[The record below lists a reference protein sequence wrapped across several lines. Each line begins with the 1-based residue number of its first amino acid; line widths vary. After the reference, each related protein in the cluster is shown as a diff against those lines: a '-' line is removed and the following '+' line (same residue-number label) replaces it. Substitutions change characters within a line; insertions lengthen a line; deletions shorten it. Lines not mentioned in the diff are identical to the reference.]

1 MPSPSSCNY
10 DRAATP
16 VVDRRDQKRVAF
28 SRTDMNKHRI
38 AVVGAGVSGLTCATL
53 LAEGGHDAVVFAEEI
68 SPRTT
73 SAAAGA
79 IWFPYD
85 VEPFEDSIRW
95 ALESFETFENLG
107 RQPNSGVSMI
117 ELRTFCRKGT
127 IQIPEWAARLGAVAL
142 DQSEISTEFNGTN
155 DRNQIFS
162 NGYTMR
168 IPLID
173 TTIYL
178 DYLTNRFS
186 AAGGMINKNVRFDQL
201 GEVPPG
207 FESVI
212 NCAGIGARD
221 LVPDPGLEPHRGQ
234 VVIVEKLALP
244 YAVVCDD
251 APLMYAI
258 PRTNDCLFGGTNDV
272 SDNREPDPKT
282 ATAILREC
290 SRVLNISPPR
300 IIAERVGLRPFR
312 GSGVR
317 LQADRLGDGR
327 PVIHNYGHGGAGF
340 TLSWGCAQ
348 EVLRL
353 ACV

>member
-1 MPSPSSCNY
+1 MKK
-10 DRAATP
+10 
-16 VVDRRDQKRVAF
+16 QRV
-28 SRTDMNKHRI
+28 

-53 LAEGGHDAVVFAEEI
+53 FAEDGHDIVIFAEEI
-68 SPRTT
+68 GPRTT

-95 ALESFETFENLG
+95 ALEGFETFENLG
-107 RQPNSGVSMI
+107 RQPNTGVSMI
-117 ELRTFCRKGT
+117 ELRTFCRNGT

-142 DQSEISTEFNGTN
+142 DRSEISTELINTN
-155 DRNQIFS
+155 DHDQIFS

-168 IPLID
+168 VPLID

-178 DYLTNRFS
+178 DYLTNRFI
-186 AAGGMINKNVRFDQL
+186 AAGGVINKNVRLEQL
-201 GEVPPG
+201 GEVPTE
-207 FESVI
+207 FESAI

-221 LVPDPGLEPHRGQ
+221 LVPDPELEPHRGQ

-244 YAVVCDD
+244 CAVVCDD

-258 PRTNDCLFGGTNDV
+258 PRTNDCLFGGTNDI
-272 SDNREPDPKT
+272 SDDRKPDPKT
-282 ATAILREC
+282 AAAILREC

-300 IIAERVGLRPFR
+300 VIAERVGLRPFR
-312 GSGVR
+312 RTGVR

-353 ACV
+353 MRSIAT